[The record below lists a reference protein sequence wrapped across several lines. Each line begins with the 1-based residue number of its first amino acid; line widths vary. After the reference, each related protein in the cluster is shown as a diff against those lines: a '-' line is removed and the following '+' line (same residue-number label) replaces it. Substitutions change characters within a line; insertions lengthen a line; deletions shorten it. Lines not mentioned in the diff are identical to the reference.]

1 MSTLLLVSFKIHTGQ
16 FLKIKSF
23 PLNWNTPQAVNKG
36 SQKHQA
42 ATKEMEQKFLS
53 AGPLHIG
60 IKSNWVVSFF
70 ANDQQQ
76 VGSKATLNQRR
87 ELWKPYLRFAAPKLF
102 SPLQFLALEGEMS
115 AFQEQAWQLEY
126 ITAPQALSRLILFL
140 SLLDQETKISQRYM
154 ANCNQS
160 HKYRNTIP

>member
-1 MSTLLLVSFKIHTGQ
+1 M
-16 FLKIKSF
+16 
-23 PLNWNTPQAVNKG
+23 NWNTPPVVNHG

-42 ATKEMEQKFLS
+42 ATKEMEQKFS
-53 AGPLHIG
+53 FAGPLYLYIG
-60 IKSNWVVSFF
+60 IKSNWVVSFY

-140 SLLDQETKISQRYM
+140 SLWDQETKFSQRYM
-154 ANCNQS
+154 ANWNQT
-160 HKYRNTIP
+160 HKYRHTLPLVQPKDGIGTTT

>member
-1 MSTLLLVSFKIHTGQ
+1 MAIFAPRRK
-16 FLKIKSF
+16 
-23 PLNWNTPQAVNKG
+23 
-36 SQKHQA
+36 A
-42 ATKEMEQKFLS
+42 AKFCHPGWTSPYQYQKFGLV
-53 AGPLHIG
+53 ATELLCEG
-60 IKSNWVVSFF
+60 VY

-126 ITAPQALSRLILFL
+126 ITAPPALSRLILFL
-140 SLLDQETKISQRYM
+140 SLLDQETKKLRREIWQTLIKHTNTGTLYLKCNLKMESGPQHKGSCTYYVIS
-154 ANCNQS
+154 
-160 HKYRNTIP
+160 

>member
-1 MSTLLLVSFKIHTGQ
+1 MLESFKFHTRQ

-23 PLNWNTPQAVNKG
+23 PPNWKTPPVVDHG

-42 ATKEMEQKFLS
+42 ATKKMEQKFFS

-60 IKSNWVVSFF
+60 IKGNWVVSFF

-126 ITAPQALSRLILFL
+126 ITAPPPLSRLILFL